1 MKKMKTL
8 IRTLYVIAFVFMIS
22 CDNLEYIPTD
32 QLSDKLIQAS
42 PKLLNNIT
50 IGTYSRLRSSN
61 YMRLRHFAQ
70 EAPSD
75 EVLLVKSTGD
85 NLMYSYNYQ
94 HVVNSSVS
102 TQFWQQAYYGIY
114 SANKVIE
121 AIDDN
126 ASGEFLQ
133 LKGENLFLRAL
144 MHYDLVRIFSR
155 PYSQSPET
163 NLGIMIRDNT
173 DVKVLPARSTVKET
187 YDFIVK
193 DLLKAAA
200 LMNIRKSAIFAS
212 KETAW
217 ALLSRV
223 YLYMDQYDKA
233 LEYADK
239 VINAGRYSLVPT
251 DKYGSYFTILPENN
265 PETIFAIKLLET
277 ENMGKSSIGAMYHG
291 DGGWGEM
298 FASPPYRKLVYK
310 YSNDQRIKFIDPEY
324 VLDNVG
330 NKIPDITEDCGFR
343 VVKRNDLS
351 KYFINKYTREGG
363 IIMLSS
369 PVVLRL
375 AEMYL
380 IKAEA
385 FAKTGKNVEAIDV
398 INLIRKRA
406 GLFGDQL
413 FTVSDLKGYTSVL
426 DVVLAERFLELAW
439 EGHRSFDLF
448 RNNLPVDRSY
458 VPAQAWC
465 GPKGFILPTS
475 KSIVHLIPEVEM
487 ALNPKLVQNPT
498 E

>member
-1 MKKMKTL
+1 MKTL
-8 IRTLYVIAFVFMIS
+8 IHILYVIVFVSMIS
-22 CDNLEYIPTD
+22 CDNLEYIPSD
-32 QLSDKLIQAS
+32 QLSDKLLELS
-42 PKLLNNIT
+42 PQLLNNVT

-61 YMRLRHFAQ
+61 YMRNRHFAQ

-94 HVVNSSVS
+94 HIVTSSVA
-102 TQFWQQAYYGIY
+102 TQFWQEAYRGIY

-121 AIDDN
+121 AIPDD
-126 ASGEFLQ
+126 ATSEFLQ

-155 PYSQSPET
+155 PYTQSPET
-163 NLGIMIRDNT
+163 NLGVMIRNNT
-173 DVKVLPARSTVKET
+173 DVSDIPARSTVKET
-187 YDFIVK
+187 YDFIVN
-193 DLLKAAA
+193 DLLKAAD
-200 LMNIRKSAIFAS
+200 LMNTRKSSIFAS
-212 KETAW
+212 KETAL
-217 ALLSRV
+217 ALLARV
-223 YLYMDQYDKA
+223 YLYMGQNDKA

-265 PETIFAIKLLET
+265 PETIFAIKLLEA
-277 ENMGKSSIGAMYHG
+277 ENMGKSAIGAMYHG

-310 YSNDQRIKFIDPEY
+310 YSNDKRIKFIDPEY

-330 NKIPDITEDCGFR
+330 NKIADITEDCGFR

-363 IIMLSS
+363 IAMLSS

-375 AEMYL
+375 AEMFL

-385 FAKTGKNVEAIDV
+385 FAKTGKNAEAIDMV
-398 INLIRKRA
+398 NVIRKRA
-406 GLFGDQL
+406 GLSGDQL
-413 FTVSDLKGYTSVL
+413 FTISDLKGYSSVL
-426 DVVLAERFLELAW
+426 DVVLDERFLELAW

-448 RNNLPVDRSY
+448 RNNRPVDRNY
-458 VPAQAWC
+458 VPALAWC
-465 GPKGFILPTS
+465 GPKGLILPTS
-475 KSIVHLIPEVEM
+475 LIIVHLIPEIEM
-487 ALNPKLVQNPT
+487 TLNPKLIQNPT
-498 E
+498 Q